1 MKMSTL
7 NRLLMGVSLAA
18 VAGVAHAQQPA
29 DAGQVEEVVVTGSRV
44 ITNGFNAPT
53 PVTTVSQQ
61 ALIEAAPSNIPDALN
76 QLPQFSGSRSPQTSA
91 TWNAASPQQGNFLNL
106 RGLGSTRSIVLLD
119 GVRVP
124 PTSFDGAVDTNTIPQ
139 SLVSRVDVVTGGA
152 SAAYGSDAVVGAI
165 NFILDKTFT
174 GVKGS
179 AQGGI
184 SSRGDN
190 ENYRFSLAAGTP
202 VFGGRGHIVASL
214 DHYWSRGLPSIAN
227 SRSYGDPGGL
237 WFWAGDGTA
246 ANPRYIVPNIHF
258 GIATDGGKITAP
270 GTQLNGLVFDKDG
283 SARPMVRG
291 EAINTT
297 YEIGGEGSIWEGATL
312 NSFLRTTQAFG
323 RFQYDITDNVTFHA
337 QAALSE
343 ARNRAH
349 MSSPFHN
356 PGITLFADNAFLR
369 PDVRARL
376 GSRTF
381 FTMIRMSTDI
391 PRRELWELT
400 DTGNFNVGFD
410 GRFGDSWR
418 WDATYVYGTSRF
430 YSTVGQELNNQR
442 FFAALDAVVN
452 PANGQI
458 VCRTTLTN
466 PGLYPGCTP
475 LNLFGEG
482 NYSQAALDYIHG
494 ESKYRVDNKMH
505 ILSANLAGDLMN
517 LWAGPLSVAVGG
529 EWRKQSMSQR
539 GNGGGDVPIDV
550 TGIPGAPANM
560 TAWNQ
565 RNVGSAVGSQKVK
578 EAYGEVN
585 LPIARDL
592 PMVQSFDLNGAA
604 RITDYATS
612 GTVKT
617 WKVGMSYTPFTDLR
631 IRGTLSRDIAAP
643 SLNQLFAGAQVSIQ
657 STNDIHTNP
666 PTVARHVQRI
676 ESNPA
681 LTPEIGRMAVLGAVY
696 SPSWL
701 EGFTVSVDAY
711 QLLIENAIQN
721 SGNPNQD
728 CEDSGGI
735 AEVCQNITRPFPFS
749 NRTPDNIFTQII
761 QKPINVAKSY
771 QAGMDVEIGYRFPA
785 DKLVPGM
792 NGNFDFRLLAT
803 HLSSVESK
811 SSPRV
816 EFSTQNVGYGNNIK
830 WRGQIQT
837 AYRNGPLNIRVN
849 NRFTGSSKRSRTQ
862 FYLPEWKRAPNR
874 VYTDLNISYA
884 FLADQR
890 LEAFVNIQNLFDTK
904 YPIQGVTV
912 NPGLVVNVDKGMYDI
927 IGTFITAGMRFRM

>member
-1 MKMSTL
+1 MSML

-18 VAGVAHAQQPA
+18 IAGVAHAQQPA

-61 ALIEAAPSNIPDALN
+61 ALVEAAPSNIPDALN

-139 SLVSRVDVVTGGA
+139 ALVSRVDVVTGGA

-179 AQGGI
+179 ASGGI

-190 ENYRFSLAAGTP
+190 DNYRFSLAAGTP
-202 VFGGRGHIVASL
+202 LFGGRGHIVASL
-214 DHYWSRGLPSIAN
+214 DHYWSAGLEQFSDRRG
-227 SRSYGDPGGL
+227 GTDDQ
-237 WFWAGDGTA
+237 FWAGLGTA
-246 ANPRYIVPNIHF
+246 ASPFYKVDNDRF
-258 GIATDGGKITAP
+258 SIATFGGLIRTAQTTGPNAALNDFTFNPDGT
-270 GTQLNGLVFDKDG
+270 VH
-283 SARPMVRG
+283 RMVHG
-291 EAINTT
+291 VTINSTN
-297 YEIGGEGSIWEGATL
+297 EIGGEGAYWRGGTL

-349 MSSPFHN
+349 MFHPFHN
-356 PGITLFADNAFLR
+356 PGVTIWADNAFLR
-369 PDVRARL
+369 PEIRQQL
-376 GSRTF
+376 GTATF
-381 FTMIRMSTDI
+381 FTLWRMSHDI

-400 DTGNFNVGFD
+400 DTGNYNVGFD
-410 GRFGDSWR
+410 GRFGETWR

-442 FFAALDAVVN
+442 LFAALDAVRN

-458 VCRTTLTN
+458 VCRTTLTQ
-466 PGLYPGCTP
+466 PGRYPGCTP
-475 LNLFGEG
+475 INLFGVG
-482 NYSQAALDYIHG
+482 NVSQEALNYIQG
-494 ESKYRVDNKMH
+494 ESQYRVDNKMH
-505 ILSANLAGDLMN
+505 ILAANVSGDLVN
-517 LWAGPLSVAVGG
+517 LWAGPLSVALGG

-539 GNGGGDVPIDV
+539 GNGGGDVPVDV

-560 TAWNQ
+560 TVWNQ
-565 RNVGSAVGSQKVK
+565 RNVGSAEGSQKVK
-578 EAYGEVN
+578 EVYGEVN
-585 LPIARDL
+585 LPLARDM
-592 PMVQSFDLNGAA
+592 PMIQSLDINAAA
-604 RITDYATS
+604 RMTDYATS
-612 GTVKT
+612 GTVTT
-617 WKVGMSYTPFTDLR
+617 WKVGMSYTPFSDLR
-631 IRGTLSRDIAAP
+631 FRGTISRDIAAP
-643 SLNQLFAGAQVSIQ
+643 SLNQLYAGAQVSIQ
-657 STNDIHTNP
+657 NTNDIHTIPATITRN
-666 PTVARHVQRI
+666 VQRI
-676 ESNPA
+676 ESNPN
-681 LTPEIGRMAVLGAVY
+681 LTPELGHMVVAGVVY

-711 QLLIENAIQN
+711 QLLIEDAIQN
-721 SGNPNQD
+721 SGNPNQE

-735 AEVCQNITRPFPFS
+735 APICANIIRPFPFS
-749 NRTPDNIFTQII
+749 NRTPDNVFSMII
-761 QKPINVAKSY
+761 QQPINVSKSY

-785 DKLVPGM
+785 DKLIPGM
-792 NGNFDFRLLAT
+792 NGNFDFRVLAT
-803 HLSSVESK
+803 HLSSVASK
-811 SSPRV
+811 ASPRV
-816 EFSTQNVGYGNNIK
+816 PLSTENVGYGNNFK
-830 WRGQIQT
+830 WRGSIST

-862 FYLPEWKRAPNR
+862 FYTAEWKRSPNR

-884 FLADQR
+884 FKADPR
-890 LEAFVNIQNLFDTK
+890 LEAFFNVQNLFDTK
-904 YPIQGVTV
+904 YPLIGNNV
-912 NPGLVVNVDKGMYDI
+912 NPGLTFRTDRGMYDVV
-927 IGTFITAGMRFRM
+927 GTFFTAGVRFEL